1 MWQHVRAERR
11 RDARRHP
18 RRLTVALVA
27 AVALVAGVALP
38 ASGAGHRGGGS
49 GIGSVEPVTDG
60 VTKNSVTIVF
70 PVVDLSAASGAAGL
84 QYISDEKDP
93 LGIHTYVRAFND
105 AGGVNGR
112 KIKPKIVKFN
122 PLKPAEMRALC
133 KDWTTSG
140 EVFAVLDTGKWHG
153 DNQLCVTEEG
163 HLPLVSSWTTVT
175 EWTDRGAPYLW
186 WLGPDQADILRNL
199 VAWGAD
205 EGLLTDGTK
214 FAVITGDRA
223 GDQLALEDYLLPAL
237 ERRGLEP
244 TLTASITANID
255 DPATAASQA
264 GGVVR
269 RLKSEGVE
277 VVVPLLSVYPPFQ
290 SFVSLSAGQD
300 YTPTLLLS
308 DYEQSI
314 NVALGLAE
322 SLYPDQV
329 SGQRGPTVYTLSNED
344 DDRPDGD
351 VVLEDNGAPV
361 GEGYTPEAL
370 ECWQTYQEQ
379 NPNRL
384 EKFPYI
390 EAQGPTMRWCDAI
403 NVLKEA
409 MEIAGPKLNRRT
421 FIQALSEIEDFPV
434 ALTQA
439 VTFGPNDH
447 SGPSTY
453 RVVSPTANVKTLEG
467 NKCPPRH
474 GSYNDTPGDPENKFH
489 GSCWVLIEDWQPLET

>member
-1 MWQHVRAERR
+1 MKGF
-11 RDARRHP
+11 
-18 RRLTVALVA
+18 A
-27 AVALVAGVALP
+27 AVAVAALVTVVAAAPAASKPAG
-38 ASGAGHRGGGS
+38 

-60 VTKNSVTIVF
+60 VTKTSVTIVF

-84 QYISDEKDP
+84 QYFSDEKDP
-93 LGIHTYVRAFND
+93 LGIHTYVKAFND

-122 PLKPAEMRALC
+122 PLKPSEMRALC

-153 DNQLCVTEEG
+153 DNQLCLTEEG
-163 HLPLVSSWTTVT
+163 QLPLISSWTTVT

-205 EGLLTDGTK
+205 EGLLTSDTK
-214 FAVITGDRA
+214 FAVVAGDRA

-237 ERRGLEP
+237 EDRGLEP
-244 TLTASITANID
+244 TLTATITANID

-264 GGVVR
+264 KSVVT

-277 VVVPLLSVYPPFQ
+277 VVIPLVSVYPPFQ
-290 SFVSLSAGQD
+290 SFVSSSSTQD

-308 DYEQSI
+308 DYEQSV

-322 SLYPDQV
+322 SLYPEQV
-329 SGQRGPTVYTLSNED
+329 SGQKGPTVFTLSNED

-351 VVLEDNGAPV
+351 VVVPDIPAPTRGA
-361 GEGYTPEAL
+361 GYTPAAT
-370 ECWQTYQEQ
+370 ECWKTYQEE

-403 NVLKEA
+403 NVLKAA
-409 MEIAGPKLNRRT
+409 MEGAGKKLNRKT
-421 FIQALSEIEDFPV
+421 FIKALSGLEDFPV
-434 ALTQA
+434 ALTEA
-439 VTFGPNDH
+439 ITFGPNDF

-453 RVVSPTANVKTLEG
+453 RVVSPTANVKTPEG

-474 GSYNDTPGDPENKFH
+474 GSFNDTPGDPENAYH
-489 GSCWVLIEDWQPLET
+489 GSCWVLIEDFQPLQK